1 MAHEHD
7 TGYRLLFS
15 APEMVRDLLRGYVP
29 QEWVESADFAS
40 LRRVNASYVSETL
53 RRRDDDMVWK
63 IRLGEQWLYVY
74 LLLEFQSVPDRWM
87 ALRMQVYAGLLYQD
101 LVARKELGVDG
112 KLPPVLPIVLYNGAA
127 PWRWA
132 DSLEALLSASPP
144 GLAPYRA
151 QARYLLVD
159 ERRLAAGAGPLGN
172 LAGALFRLEAASE
185 LEEFQA
191 VTKQLVAWLAG
202 EEQERLRRAFAVWLS
217 RRLRHRLPEANIPE
231 TEDLA
236 EVHGMFPD
244 NIIATAEKRGEA
256 AALMRLLT
264 HRFGELAPDIRV
276 RIEQAE
282 LTTII
287 AWFERAI
294 DAPDL
299 DAVFRAD

>member
-1 MAHEHD
+1 
-7 TGYRLLFS
+7 
-15 APEMVRDLLRGYVP
+15 
-29 QEWVESADFAS
+29 
-40 LRRVNASYVSETL
+40 
-53 RRRDDDMVWK
+53 
-63 IRLGEQWLYVY
+63 
-74 LLLEFQSVPDRWM
+74 
-87 ALRMQVYAGLLYQD
+87 
-101 LVARKELGVDG
+101 
-112 KLPPVLPIVLYNGAA
+112 
-127 PWRWA
+127 
-132 DSLEALLSASPP
+132 
-144 GLAPYRA
+144 
-151 QARYLLVD
+151 
-159 ERRLAAGAGPLGN
+159 
-172 LAGALFRLEAASE
+172 
-185 LEEFQA
+185 
-191 VTKQLVAWLAG
+191 
-202 EEQERLRRAFAVWLS
+202 AFAIWLS